1 MNASIDSLL
10 TRYETGTLT
19 RRELIAAIG
28 LVAMPR
34 KTEAQNGMFRA
45 RTLHHVNIG
54 VADVSRSEDFYR
66 ELLGFSERRYIVG
79 GICDGLP
86 RWGSY
91 QSVSGG
97 GRELQSDSR

>member
-1 MNASIDSLL
+1 MNASMDRLL

-34 KTEAQNGMFRA
+34 KTQAQNDMFRA

-54 VADVSRSEDFYR
+54 VADVSRSEEGPRCGGWLLFCLTTSLR
-66 ELLGFSERRYIVG
+66 ESSLYVPLVG
-79 GICDGLP
+79 
-86 RWGSY
+86 
-91 QSVSGG
+91 QTT
-97 GRELQSDSR
+97 